1 LDERIEE
8 IQPSPENSPEDNTGE
23 WEEESPQYNWDDDE
37 YDESHTQDYRANTIR
52 VAYME
57 EQCEK
62 VTPQTQGDESSPR
75 IRIAAGAI
83 DMTVEPVYDHRAQ

>member
-23 WEEESPQYNWDDDE
+23 WEEESPQYDWDDDE
-37 YDESHTQDYRANTIR
+37 YDESHTQSYRASAIHIAS
-52 VAYME
+52 VE

-62 VTPQTQGDESSPR
+62 VTPQTQGDESSPH

-83 DMTVEPVYDHRAQ
+83 DRTVEPVYDHRA